1 MRHHYVPEFLQK
13 PWTENSP
20 DGKLKVFRTDIQGI
34 PSKPHTPKH
43 TGFDNDL
50 YALTKEKVAGMEKQ
64 AVEKHF
70 LRIIDNNA
78 ARVRVK
84 LEKDGLKSLT
94 IEDRMDWARFLMSL
108 RLRQPD
114 IVEMLKRES
123 AQHLKATL
131 NDQPE
136 EYEELAAPEDAPTLE
151 EWTEEQYPGLIEN
164 FGLSFFRELVDS
176 PEIGTKILKMKWWLW
191 DFSEAPYDLLLSDH
205 PCIFVRGID
214 DPNCVIAL
222 PIHPRKAFMATRSNE
237 VTRVMRNQRPIDLA
251 MRLNESSVNQ
261 TRVRIY
267 ACNESP
273 RRFIENQLAK
283 KTQRER
289 IRDT

>member
-13 PWTENSP
+13 PWAENSP
-20 DGKLKVFRTDIQGI
+20 DGKLMVFRLDIQGI

-43 TGFDNDL
+43 TGFDHDL
-50 YALTKEKVAGMEKQ
+50 YALTQEKVAGMEKQ
-64 AVEKHF
+64 AVEKNF

-84 LEKDGLKSLT
+84 LEKYGLKSLE
-94 IEDRMDWARFLMSL
+94 IEDKMDWARFLMSL

-151 EWTEEQYPGLIEN
+151 EWTDWI
-164 FGLSFFRELVDS
+164 FEL
-176 PEIGTKILKMKWWLW
+176 
-191 DFSEAPYDLLLSDH
+191 DFQ
-205 PCIFVRGID
+205 
-214 DPNCVIAL
+214 
-222 PIHPRKAFMATRSNE
+222 FMH
-237 VTRVMRNQRPIDLA
+237 QD
-251 MRLNESSVNQ
+251 
-261 TRVRIY
+261 Y
-267 ACNESP
+267 YW
-273 RRFIENQLAK
+273 K
-283 KTQRER
+283 KTACLYDNPQFQDINTFRLFVHTFCPVNCAYCTLTGLQRAATGKPTKAVGLVGV
-289 IRDT
+289 DTVKIIKRVLEKYPDTHQIFFADDDFMLTPQW